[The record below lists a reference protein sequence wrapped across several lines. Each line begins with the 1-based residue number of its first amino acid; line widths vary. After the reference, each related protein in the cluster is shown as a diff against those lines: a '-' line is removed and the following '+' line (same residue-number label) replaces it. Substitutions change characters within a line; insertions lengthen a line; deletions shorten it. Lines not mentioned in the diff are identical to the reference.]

1 MNLGNGQAKDILD
14 KYMKLNKLNQNQQIQ
29 QKKTCVVNTLKL
41 ALITQLAL
49 LMSSTV
55 LYSPLKICEKHCRM
69 LSDKGFDNTISGRVS
84 RI

>member
-29 QKKTCVVNTLKL
+29 QKTTCVVNTLKL
-41 ALITQLAL
+41 ALVTQLAL

-55 LYSPLKICEKHCRM
+55 LYSPLQIYEKHCRM